1 MDYIQ
6 QKITSALKPSP
17 STDHCKSFSIQEDK
31 CREMNSYED
40 TQDTSPT
47 DSNSPAEFKEANE
60 GTFTHMLT
68 GNLHPEPKP
77 YYDGVERRTPFSKL
91 QGEHELYLGKSNDD
105 LICITNFRL
114 FILKHDAFMNL
125 PLKMIE
131 SMERLENNN
140 MLVMTKDGRS
150 THYKFADSD
159 TLLRWHER
167 IVQGITGV
175 FTDAKGVK
183 PDERAPLFAYYFWSG
198 WQDTCLKEKLESNSR
213 RQQPPFKCS
222 GNEPRKWLADDV
234 IRQGININ
242 NRGWRVSNVNR
253 SYLVCDSY
261 PESVVLP
268 RSISNDVIKEA
279 AGFRSFR
286 RFPAVCWRHPS
297 NGAVLVRSAQPHVGF
312 FNWRNTSDEKI
323 MSDISECT
331 LIDRRQI
338 KEESE
343 SKETPYPEVPS
354 SPPRLCI
361 VDCRSYTASI
371 GNKVKGGGTEYT
383 EYYDCDI
390 EYLNLP
396 NIHHIRKSFHALTS
410 LLHSLDTNSWL
421 SSLDGTKWLS
431 NLSSLLKAAVN
442 VTHLIHVAQRPV
454 LVHCSDGWDRTS
466 QIVALSELLLD
477 PFYRTIPGFRVVVE
491 REFLSYGHKFAD
503 RNGNIP
509 TTTFPSDEGERS
521 AIFLQFLDCV
531 HQMIKQFPIAFEFNT
546 SFLIKLAQ
554 HTFSSLFGTFLFNC
568 ERDRQ
573 TNFTHT
579 QTFSVWSLLDSN
591 KKEFLNSFYKPDYLE
606 VLFPACHVSKM
617 SLFSELY
624 TSPLFTPF
632 NKKPCG
638 ISPDFVRDII
648 PFSLPIRQ
656 LNIEM
661 TVFATNGNKTA
672 DCPPALPERVHSIED
687 DGLPPIRDELQECI
701 NNLSKQLGRGGTSR
715 SAPTFHGHTPNG
727 HGVTQLPDVTGIV
740 GEDKGWQV
748 VKKSDSDITLWVP
761 DHAATHC
768 ARCQSP
774 FWVATRKHHCRK
786 CGKVFCG
793 KCSNFFTP
801 VPDEN
806 LHESVRVCANCFD
819 RLDGYLN
826 SNSDDIP

>member
-6 QKITSALKPSP
+6 QKLTSALKAYPTP
-17 STDHCKSFSIQEDK
+17 EHYKTCSIQGDH
-31 CREMNSYED
+31 CREMHLYED
-40 TQDTSPT
+40 SPEGSPAE
-47 DSNSPAEFKEANE
+47 SNSPQFKEASD

-91 QGEHELYLGKSNDD
+91 QGEHELYLGKSSDD

-114 FILKHDAFMNL
+114 FILRHDAFLNL

-131 SMERLENNN
+131 SMERLDNNN
-140 MLVMTKDGRS
+140 MLVTTKDGRS

-159 TLLRWHER
+159 TFMRWHER

-175 FTDAKGVK
+175 FTDAKGAK
-183 PDERAPLFAYYFWSG
+183 PEERAPLFAYYFWSG
-198 WQDTCLKEKLESNSR
+198 WQDTCLKEKLESQSR
-213 RQQPPFKCS
+213 PLQPHFKCA
-222 GNEPRKWLADDV
+222 GADPRKWLEDDV
-234 IRQGININ
+234 IRQGISIS
-242 NRGWRVSNVNR
+242 NRGWRVSTVNR
-253 SYLVCDSY
+253 AYAVCDSY

-286 RFPAVCWRHPS
+286 RFPAVSWRHPA
-297 NGAVLVRSAQPHVGF
+297 NGTVLCRSAQPHVGF
-312 FNWRNTSDEKI
+312 FNWRSTSDEKI
-323 MSDISECT
+323 MSAISECT
-331 LIDRRQI
+331 LTDRRQI
-338 KEESE
+338 AEESDL
-343 SKETPYPEVPS
+343 KEAQLPV

-396 NIHHIRKSFHALTS
+396 NIHNIRKSFHALTS

-431 NLSSLLKAAVN
+431 NLSSLLRAAVN
-442 VTHLIHVAQRPV
+442 VTHLIHVKQRPV

-477 PFYRTIPGFRVVVE
+477 PYYRTIPGFRVVVE
-491 REFLSYGHKFAD
+491 REFLSFGHKFAD

-509 TTTFPSDEGERS
+509 LTTFPSDDGERS

-554 HTFSSLFGTFLFNC
+554 HSFSSLFGTFLFNC
-568 ERDRQ
+568 ERERQ
-573 TNFTHT
+573 NSFTHT
-579 QTFSVWSLLDSN
+579 QTFSVWSLLDTN
-591 KKEFLNSFYKPDYLE
+591 RQEFFNSFFKPDYQE
-606 VLFPACHVSKM
+606 VLFPACHVSRM

-624 TSPLFTPF
+624 TAPLFTQF
-632 NKKPCG
+632 SKKPCG

-661 TVFATNGNKTA
+661 TVFATNGRRSE
-672 DCPPALPERVHSIED
+672 DPLPESVHTID
-687 DGLPPIRDELQECI
+687 ADGLPPIRDELQECI
-701 NNLSKQLGRGGTSR
+701 SNLSKQLGRGGTSR
-715 SAPTFHGHTPNG
+715 SAPTFNGHTPNG
-727 HGVTQLPDVTGIV
+727 HGITPLPDVTGVV

-748 VKKSDSDITLWVP
+748 VKKSDSEITLWVP

-793 KCSNFFTP
+793 KCSNFFAP

-806 LHESVRVCANCFD
+806 LHESVRVCIGCFD

-826 SNSDDIP
+826 SSSPSIIP